1 MEQEAFRK
9 ALAESELVLV
19 GIGEEWEK
27 SPEGAEGYAC
37 LEKLLAGK
45 NYFIVTT
52 AADGKIRES
61 GLPVDRIAE
70 AGAAGEDGAS
80 AWDTYMKWLQG
91 TLNKRLLIL
100 ELGVGFRMPDAVRWP
115 FERIAYLNRQAKLFR
130 VHGKLPQLPENL
142 EGKGVSIRENSIKWL
157 KSF

>member
-61 GLPVDRIAE
+61 HLAADRIAE
-70 AGAAGEDGAS
+70 AGGRGR
-80 AWDTYMKWLQG
+80 G
-91 TLNKRLLIL
+91 R
-100 ELGVGFRMPDAVRWP
+100 GFRLG
-115 FERIAYLNRQAKLFR
+115 YLHEMAS
-130 VHGKLPQLPENL
+130 GDPE
-142 EGKGVSIRENSIKWL
+142 
-157 KSF
+157 

>member
-1 MEQEAFRK
+1 M
-9 ALAESELVLV
+9 

-61 GLPVDRIAE
+61 HLAADRIAE

-80 AWDTYMKWLQG
+80 SWDTYMKLLTLQQELRRVDENG
-91 TLNKRLLIL
+91 KPVRLVS
-100 ELGVGFRMPDAVRWP
+100 ETCAV
-115 FERIAYLNRQAKLFR
+115 LFR
-130 VHGKLPQLPENL
+130 TNPDSPAFEQGGLCYYAQ
-142 EGKGVSIRENSIKWL
+142 
-157 KSF
+157 